1 MPPAPSPTSA
11 LDPYESRLS
20 DDTATFDVDPLA
32 GTQYRA
38 VARLGVGGMGEV
50 FLADHVE
57 LGRRFVVKLLHASMA
72 ESARLV
78 DRMRIEAQAL
88 ARLEHPH
95 IVEVNNFGKT
105 PAGRPFIVMER
116 LRGATLADELRQ
128 RGVFSVHET
137 LRLVRQLLSALSA
150 AHDIGLVHRDIKL
163 SNLFLHQ
170 APGQPPIL
178 KVLDFGIAKVIEG
191 ISPNAPRPLL
201 HPTEEG
207 VVLGTPRYM
216 SPEAI
221 LALPVDHRSDLYSV
235 GLVLYTLL
243 AGRGPWHHQPDDR
256 QVLAAQVREQPEP
269 LSEYVRDVPAELER
283 AIMKLLEKRPE
294 QRFQSARELDAVLA
308 AIERGL
314 PRGASS
320 ERGLP
325 RGASSER
332 GLPRGASSERG
343 LARGA
348 SSERMFD
355 TDVGASSGTRTGE
368 TVPDIEPTQPAETRT
383 LAAPH
388 TNGAPHR
395 ADATR
400 ELSSSEVPVPLP
412 VNDLPTRTAIDRR
425 AGSRT
430 TPARS
435 EEPTKRAAAVRR
447 TIAKNPTTAGLLI
460 AALSTLLAWWLIH
473 TLLRILGAE

>member
-1 MPPAPSPTSA
+1 VS
-11 LDPYESRLS
+11 
-20 DDTATFDVDPLA
+20 DTATFGVDPLA

-38 VARLGVGGMGEV
+38 VARLGQGGMGEV

-105 PAGRPFIVMER
+105 AAGRPFIVMER

-128 RGVFSVHET
+128 RGAFSVHET
-137 LRLVRQLLSALSA
+137 LRLTRQLLSALAA
-150 AHDIGLVHRDIKL
+150 AHAIGLVHRDIKL

-170 APGQPPIL
+170 LPGQPPIL

-191 ISPNAPRPLL
+191 VSPNAPRPLL

-269 LSEYVRDVPAELER
+269 LSRYVREPVPAELER

-294 QRFQSARELDAVLA
+294 HRFQSARELDDVVAAV
-308 AIERGL
+308 ERRL
-314 PRGASS
+314 PRAPIS
-320 ERGLP
+320 ER
-325 RGASSER
+325 S
-332 GLPRGASSERG
+332 
-343 LARGA
+343 
-348 SSERMFD
+348 FD
-355 TDVGASSGTRTGE
+355 TDAAASSGPRTGE
-368 TVPDIEPTQPAETRT
+368 TVPDIEPTQPAGTRT
-383 LAAPH
+383 LAAAH
-388 TNGAPHR
+388 ANGGAER
-395 ADATR
+395 TR
-400 ELSSSEVPVPLP
+400 ELSSSEVPEPLAI
-412 VNDLPTRTAIDRR
+412 NDLPTRTAIDRR

-430 TPARS
+430 PPARS
-435 EEPTKRAAAVRR
+435 EEPTNPAAAVRR
-447 TIAKNPTTAGLLI
+447 TIAKNPIAAGLLI
-460 AALSTLLAWWLIH
+460 AAASTLLAWWLIH
-473 TLLRILGAE
+473 AMLRLLGAE